1 MMAFRSNRGL
11 GRAALFCGAL
21 LVLGAAP
28 AFANMPSEGSDS
40 NSSCS
45 DQNSGKKDC
54 GQLLAVKAL
63 IDKGD
68 FTTAFRQLDVLRE
81 AEPDSAA
88 VLTAI
93 GYAYRKQK
101 DYPTAMRY
109 YKAALEQ
116 DPTNLATL
124 EYQGEW
130 YVERGD
136 MASARANLIKLARLC
151 GECEERDDLAQAI
164 DSAR

>member
-1 MMAFRSNRGL
+1 MIRTSLSLR
-11 GRAALFCGAL
+11 RAALVAGAL
-21 LVLGAAP
+21 FVFGAAP
-28 AFANMPSEGSDS
+28 AFANMSGSGSDD
-40 NSSCS
+40 SSCS
-45 DQNSGKKDC
+45 DHSSKKEC
-54 GQLLAVKAL
+54 GQLVAVKAL
-63 IDKGD
+63 IDQGD
-68 FTTAFRQLDVLRE
+68 FAAAFRRLEAMRA

-109 YKAALEQ
+109 YAAALAR
-116 DPTNLATL
+116 DPTNLDTL

-136 MASARANLIKLARLC
+136 MPSARANLVKLARLC

-164 DSAR
+164 DSAH

>member
-1 MMAFRSNRGL
+1 MMPSPSSRSLR
-11 GRAALFCGAL
+11 RAALLCGAL
-21 LVLGAAP
+21 LMLGAAP
-28 AFANMPSEGSDS
+28 AFANMPSDNNSDS
-40 NSSCS
+40 SSCA
-45 DQNSGKKDC
+45 DKAKKDC
-54 GQLLAVKAL
+54 GQLVAVKAL

-68 FTTAFRQLDVLRE
+68 FAAAFQQLEAMRT
-81 AEPDSAA
+81 AEPESAA

-109 YKAALEQ
+109 YDAALAR
-116 DPTNLATL
+116 DPSNLATL

-130 YVERGD
+130 YAERGD
-136 MASARANLIKLARLC
+136 MAKARANLVKLARLC

-164 DSAR
+164 ENAK